1 MRVATA
7 CVVVKWR
14 RAMRSEPER
23 NVQETN
29 TTAASVA
36 EQPDA
41 LGVVALRGALASLV
55 GGAVLEAV
63 WAATSRALHS
73 PGAPGSPVFAA
84 GAEPCPPE
92 GVAPGVCHPGGA
104 AAWGAVYGA
113 LQQRVRAP
121 TLVHG
126 LLLGV
131 LVHAASG
138 AGLGV
143 TRAAPRNGG
152 ASRRQVGPV
161 VAHVAYGLATAATF
175 DALS

>member
-1 MRVATA
+1 
-7 CVVVKWR
+7 
-14 RAMRSEPER
+14 MRSESGVIEQESNTIGPESAA
-23 NVQETN
+23 QPA
-29 TTAASVA
+29 TA
-36 EQPDA
+36 PDA

-73 PGAPGSPVFAA
+73 PATASGPALAA
-84 GAEPCPPE
+84 GAPEPCTPD
-92 GVAPGVCHPGGA
+92 GLAPGVCHPGGA

-113 LQQRVRAP
+113 LQQRIRAP

-138 AGLGV
+138 SGLGV
-143 TRAAPRNGG
+143 TRPAPRNGG
-152 ASRRQVGPV
+152 TSRRQIAPV
-161 VAHVAYGLATAATF
+161 VAHVAYGLATAATYE
-175 DALS
+175 ALS

>member
-1 MRVATA
+1 MRA
-7 CVVVKWR
+7 
-14 RAMRSEPER
+14 EPER
-23 NVQETN
+23 NVQESN
-29 TTAASVA
+29 TLVAAGSG
-36 EQPDA
+36 EQSDP

-63 WAATSRALHS
+63 WAATARALRS
-73 PGAPGSPVFAA
+73 PEAARLSSDGDGA
-84 GAEPCPPE
+84 AEPCPPD
-92 GVAPGVCHPGGA
+92 GLAPGVCHPAGA
-104 AAWGAVYGA
+104 AAWGAAYGA

-138 AGLGV
+138 SGLGV

-152 ASRRQVGPV
+152 TSRRHVAPV
-161 VAHVAYGLATAATF
+161 VAHVAYGLATAATY